1 MLNSEKTSV
10 PSGSLFAILDERVTE
25 GVRCGLSRLGFSV
38 ITLPRDSRLGEA
50 VSSHTDMLL
59 FRHGRNI
66 IGSGC
71 YFEKNAALGAT
82 LRSIG
87 FNITESDASPA
98 RDYPHD
104 AIFNALVIAD
114 MLFCKADTV
123 CRDVVEYAQAQGLR
137 VIGVKQGYPACTTL
151 PLGEGAAITSDGG
164 MARALMREGID
175 AILVEQ
181 SEKILLP
188 PYKNGFIG
196 GAAASLGK
204 KIYFF
209 GNIETLPYC
218 DTLKKSADRLG
229 LELISLDENA
239 DCLFDLGGAILCQ
252 GGF

>member
-1 MLNSEKTSV
+1 MMNRK
-10 PSGSLFAILDERVTE
+10 FAITDCRIPPEMER
-25 GVRCGLSRLGFSV
+25 RLRLLGFD
-38 ITLPRDSRLGEA
+38 ILTLPPSPTLPEA
-50 VSSHTDMLL
+50 VASHTDMLL
-59 FRHGRNI
+59 LPLGDEYISVADYCEVAPHIFTDLCLMLSGRAKLYFT
-66 IGSGC
+66 SDRLGC
-71 YFEKNAALGAT
+71 EYPEDAKLNA
-82 LRSIG
+82 LRMGDRLFIK
-87 FNITESDASPA
+87 SDTASPYVIEKA
-98 RDYPHD
+98 RS
-104 AIFNALVIAD
+104 
-114 MLFCKADTV
+114 M
-123 CRDVVEYAQAQGLR
+123 GLKI
-137 VIGVKQGYPACTTL
+137 VPIKQGYPACTTL